1 MAPRRPFD
9 LTIDL
14 TMEPDLEKFEAELA
28 ALRPARP
35 DPALAER
42 LERAVEGRLE
52 ELGPEDRGLERRLAR
67 VSPSGPSASTKA
79 ALAAILERFPFP
91 GATKVVP
98 FPNREKA
105 SPRRR
110 GMPWAAAALVA
121 LAGGLSALLMGP
133 QATEPAAGP
142 VATTGGSKVV
152 TADPEAFTPASFE
165 SGVAEA
171 DDLGR
176 IWAGGEKSVRVVKV
190 VYKDRVVWLN
200 AQGEEMVTEV
210 PRTEFLVVPDEID

>member
-1 MAPRRPFD
+1 MELDLQKLENRLEAMRPSG
-9 LTIDL
+9 L
-14 TMEPDLEKFEAELA
+14 
-28 ALRPARP
+28 

-52 ELGPEDRGLERRLAR
+52 ELGPEERGLERRLAK
-67 VSPSGPSASTKA
+67 VSPSGPSASTRA
-79 ALAAILERFPFP
+79 ALLTILERLPFP

-105 SPRRR
+105 SPQRRA
-110 GMPWAAAALVA
+110 MPWAAAALVA

-133 QATEPAAGP
+133 KSTEPASGA
-142 VATTGGSKVV
+142 VATTGGSEVV
-152 TADPEAFTPASFE
+152 KADPEAFTPASFE
-165 SGVAEA
+165 SGVAKA

-176 IWAGGEKSVRVVKV
+176 IWAGGDKSVRVVKV

>member
-1 MAPRRPFD
+1 
-9 LTIDL
+9 
-14 TMEPDLEKFEAELA
+14 MEPDLQKLEAELA
-28 ALRPARP
+28 AMRPSGP
-35 DPALAER
+35 DAALTER
-42 LERAVEGRLE
+42 LERAVEGRLQ
-52 ELGPEDRGLERRLAR
+52 ELGPEDRALEHRLAK
-67 VSPSGPSASTKA
+67 VPPSEPSASTKA
-79 ALAAILERFPFP
+79 ALVAILERFPFP

-105 SPRRR
+105 APRRR
-110 GMPWAAAALVA
+110 SMPWMAAAVVA

-133 QATEPAAGP
+133 KTTDPAAGA
-142 VATTGGSKVV
+142 VATTVGSEVV

-165 SGVAEA
+165 SGVAKA

-176 IWAGGEKSVRVVKV
+176 IWAGSEKSARVVKV

-210 PRTEFLVVPDEID
+210 PRTEFLIVPDEID